1 MEFWEFRGMASAQGG
16 RRLQADG
23 VDLTFQIVEDIR
35 LSLHSGVGLWHN
47 VDGCTG
53 VADTKDHYKP
63 K

>member
-1 MEFWEFRGMASAQGG
+1 MEFWEFWGMASAQGG

-35 LSLHSGVGLWHN
+35 LALHSS
-47 VDGCTG
+47 
-53 VADTKDHYKP
+53 DHYKP